1 MQTAA
6 GTSGGPTVHRW
17 LIIPVTLAVAVNSVF
32 SWFAMVVAACGFSSC
47 EPDVWQTTGPYI
59 SLVAGLGAAA
69 VSGSLLA
76 FVPWARRRT
85 RLVVDPAAP
94 IPQMVF
100 DAPFATSVVGS

>member
-47 EPDVWQTTGPYI
+47 APDVWQTTGPYI

-76 FVPWARRRT
+76 FVPWAGRRT
-85 RLVVDPAAP
+85 RLIVGGVVALAW
-94 IPQMVF
+94 I
-100 DAPFATSVVGS
+100 AYTAWLALSLT